1 MSFLVLNIG
10 LSVTESLPAGVR
22 VVAGLFQSFAIRASG
37 FAIVS
42 LPSLA
47 PAFQYALILTTLMIQ
62 WLTLRARFLCV
73 IMMYIAVYPVSPKEA
88 LERRHLY

>member
-1 MSFLVLNIG
+1 MRLSIIEWMSFLVLNIG
-10 LSVTESLPAGVR
+10 LSVTENLPAGVR

-47 PAFQYALILTTLMIQ
+47 PAFQYAISPSTTA
-62 WLTLRARFLCV
+62 T
-73 IMMYIAVYPVSPKEA
+73 KESN
-88 LERRHLY
+88 